1 MRVLHRSSTDGG
13 VFRLVCLLCRGC
25 DKRVEFLCQDLC
37 GHNTRRLVH
46 DLALLKQPHRG
57 DRPNTVLRDQMR
69 VVVHVPLPHRGLSV
83 KLD

>member
-1 MRVLHRSSTDGG
+1 
-13 VFRLVCLLCRGC
+13 
-25 DKRVEFLCQDLC
+25 VEFLCQDLC